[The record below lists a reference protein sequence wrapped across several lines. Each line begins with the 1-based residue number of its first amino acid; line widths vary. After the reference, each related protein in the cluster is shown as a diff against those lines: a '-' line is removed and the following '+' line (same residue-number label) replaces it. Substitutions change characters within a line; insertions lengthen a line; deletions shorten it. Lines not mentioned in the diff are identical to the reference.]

1 MIHHG
6 DCIEVMA
13 TFDVES
19 VDAIVTDPPY
29 GLGFMGKD
37 WDSPGGVGNYPMRRT
52 TAANTVNTGA
62 SRQGGRQRSTI
73 DFARRQARD
82 MREYQAWCELWA
94 GEALRVAKP
103 GAHLLAFG
111 GSRTYHR
118 LACAIEDAGWEV
130 RDCLV
135 WAYASGFPKSAN
147 PGRQHDLAQ
156 CRKAGT
162 HNDDSEHV
170 CLMVAPVEWYGL
182 GTALKPAWEPIIL
195 ARKSVRGTVAANVQ
209 EYGTGALNID
219 GCRIE
224 APEGSV
230 VSMAHSETGAA
241 RGMGGGLK
249 GGNRSTP
256 QTLGRW
262 PANVVLTDPVFD
274 GGWEGVVGGGEA
286 PGGISYRENGSI
298 GGMFGQIGQF
308 PVGTPNAGY
317 GDSGTYSR
325 FFLVP
330 KADRADREPVIAGGA
345 QRVVSVWGGDEDDLT
360 PGKKSTIARQ
370 NVHPTVKPTDLM
382 RHLIRLVTPSGG
394 TVLDPFLGSGSTAI
408 AAELEGFEW
417 IGIEKEAEYVAIAE
431 ARLNGTQRGLGLAEV
446 VV

>member
-195 ARKSVRGTVAANVQ
+195 ARKSLRGTVAANVQ

-219 GCRIE
+219 GCRIGTDAGWSYPNGRGGKGWQGIE
-224 APEGSV
+224 SLSGNLDVP
-230 VSMAHSETGAA
+230 MKSE
-241 RGMGGGLK
+241 
-249 GGNRSTP
+249 S
-256 QTLGRW
+256 GRW
-262 PANVVLTDPVFD
+262 PANVLLTDAIFD
-274 GGWEGVVGGGEA
+274 GDVPGVVGGGYQESTSVPGAWA
-286 PGGISYRENGSI
+286 PRGA
-298 GGMFGQIGQF
+298 F
-308 PVGTPNAGY
+308 PIDNPTPTIY

-330 KADRADREPVIAGGA
+330 KASRADREPVLGGLPVGFA
-345 QRVVSVWGGDEDDLT
+345 PTMGNGIGGREHDPADT
-360 PGKKSTIARQ
+360 KAYRR